1 MAHPATLASAPQS
14 SGTAG
19 AARLLHFVREMT
31 ALVACGGLEEQ
42 DVLRETGRYL
52 AALVQTDDWLPPAY
66 AVPHPKF
73 YQQYLLYG
81 DPLDRFSVV
90 SFVWGPGQRTPIHN
104 HTVWGAIGMLRG
116 AELGQA
122 FALGTGGQP
131 PQPVGEKERL
141 DPGGV
146 VFVSPTIGD
155 VHQVWNA
162 YPDRTSISI
171 HVYGGNIGRVRRQV
185 FAAEDGAV
193 KEFVSGYSNDQTPNL
208 WAGEKT

>member
-1 MAHPATLASAPQS
+1 MADPASVVTQ
-14 SGTAG
+14 GTDTAAG
-19 AARLLHFVREMT
+19 ERLLRFVRAMT
-31 ALVACGGLEEQ
+31 ALVARGSLQEAE
-42 DVLRETGRYL
+42 VLRETGRHL
-52 AALVQTDDWLPPAY
+52 AALVAVDDWLPPAF
-66 AVPHPKF
+66 AQPHPKL

-122 FALGTGGQP
+122 FVLGPAGEP
-131 PQPVGEKERL
+131 PRPHGEKERL
-141 DPGGV
+141 EPGAV
-146 VFVSPTIGD
+146 TFVSPEIGD

-171 HVYGGNIGRVRRQV
+171 HVYGANIGRVRRQV
-185 FAAEDGAV
+185 FVPEDGAA
-193 KEFVSGYSNDQTPNL
+193 KEFVSGYSNDMTPNL
-208 WAGEKT
+208 WSREAP